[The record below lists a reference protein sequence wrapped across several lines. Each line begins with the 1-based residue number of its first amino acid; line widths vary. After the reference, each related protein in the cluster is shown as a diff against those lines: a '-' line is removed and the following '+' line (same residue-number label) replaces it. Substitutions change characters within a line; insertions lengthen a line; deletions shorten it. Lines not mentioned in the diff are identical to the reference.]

1 MRDTQRS
8 RDRKIGRGR
17 EAPQWD
23 ADVGLDPGIPKTH
36 LELKADAQLLSHQ
49 VTPGFGF
56 KSCVSN
62 ISIGPPAFFS

>member
-1 MRDTQRS
+1 MSDTQRS

-36 LELKADAQLLSHQ
+36 LELKADVQVLSHQ
-49 VTPGFGF
+49 VTPRVWFQIL
-56 KSCVSN
+56 CV
-62 ISIGPPAFFS
+62 